1 MAGTPA
7 LSDAP
12 HDLGDGSRPELH
24 RSIGPFQ
31 MALYGLGS
39 MLGSGVYG
47 LIGQATVLPLLLV
60 FAFLNGAPVLLK
72 NREGAARAFR
82 DPADPATSRQPRLRG
97 SRDCPGDNRRL
108 ACTSPRRGAACRD
121 FRALCAVSAE
131 N

>member
-47 LIGQATVLPLLLV
+47 LI
-60 FAFLNGAPVLLK
+60 
-72 NREGAARAFR
+72 
-82 DPADPATSRQPRLRG
+82 
-97 SRDCPGDNRRL
+97 
-108 ACTSPRRGAACRD
+108 
-121 FRALCAVSAE
+121 
-131 N
+131 